1 MVERVARAIMK
12 ARNDV
17 IARGPFDPTR
27 MSVDE
32 RVLARAAIEAMREPT
47 ELMFMRGG
55 NAEPYN
61 RTQTGRMR
69 GRRIGDKP
77 ARDCW
82 RIMIDTALNE
92 RLT

>member
-1 MVERVARAIMK
+1 M
-12 ARNDV
+12 
-17 IARGPFDPTR
+17 
-27 MSVDE
+27 
-32 RVLARAAIEAMREPT
+32 
-47 ELMFMRGG
+47 MFMCGG

-82 RIMIDTALNE
+82 KIMIATALE
-92 RLT
+92 RHL